1 MGPSAN
7 ETRQQILDVADDLFS
22 KRGYTSVTLRDI
34 ATAVGMK
41 HASLYYYAPGG
52 KKQLYVEVMQRNF
65 KRHQQGLAQAVA
77 SAGDDLRQQMYAA
90 AHWLVS
96 QPPLDL
102 SRMREADMAE
112 LDAQQRAALLTLA
125 YDALRSPIVAA
136 IKNAVHHGS
145 ASVQDYD
152 VAALAFVS
160 LIQSVHNV
168 PDHYGAD
175 VRQQV
180 GRQLVDMLLDGW
192 LSR

>member
-136 IKNAVHHGS
+136 IKNAVHHGN